1 MSAYIKTNSSHR
13 SSSHQAPRTPCCA
26 VCRDAGLPDFNTHW
40 VRDRP
45 GGNVVCPYLLGLE
58 CRYCH
63 AKGHMPSH
71 CPQLKK
77 KNEERARAAVTAK
90 REAMK
95 PYVDEDGFVQS
106 TSRSAHFK
114 PATQFKRAE
123 EPSKKAG
130 GSFAA
135 FLGDD
140 DEESDVE
147 EQVQVSKPQLTGY
160 AAAAAAAPKPK
171 VIVPKPKVIVSK
183 PEAVVDDSD
192 DELELWQMQDELVNN
207 LPWGGSGLSSIRGQ
221 KDGWYESDD
230 EED

>member
-1 MSAYIKTNSSHR
+1 MSVYIKSNTSQRGSSR
-13 SSSHQAPRTPCCA
+13 QAPRTPCCA

-63 AKGHMPSH
+63 EKGHMPSH

-77 KNEERARAAVTAK
+77 KNEERAMAVATAK

-95 PYVDEDGFVQS
+95 PRVDEDGYVQS
-106 TSRSAHFK
+106 TSRGAHIK
-114 PATQFKRAE
+114 PAAQFKRAE

-147 EQVQVSKPQLTGY
+147 EQVRVPEPQLTGY
-160 AAAAAAAPKPK
+160 AAAAAKPK
-171 VIVPKPKVIVSK
+171 VIVPKPKTVAFKPPLERQLANVVS
-183 PEAVVDDSD
+183 PMSD
-192 DELELWQMQDELVNN
+192 EEST